1 MLECGIIS
9 PNLDYTIVS
18 NERQIIQAEKK
29 VQKTLLIQMIQK
41 NFLAETNT
49 LLIQFDL
56 NKLQD

>member
-1 MLECGIIS
+1 MI
-9 PNLDYTIVS
+9 PNLDYTTVS
-18 NERQIIQAEKK
+18 NERKFIQAEKK

-41 NFLAETNT
+41 KFLAETNT